1 MFPDSMI
8 AQKFKL
14 GETKT
19 KYYLDHGLKPH
30 FLDLVWKKVDSN
42 SVCKWFVICYDETLN
57 DKLQAKQLD
66 MYTRF
71 WDGEH
76 VVTRYIHSEF
86 LGKAT
91 SVDIIECFDAIDDN
105 GRLNKM
111 LQVSMDGATVN
122 LSAHKKLEEL
132 LYPYT

>member
-1 MFPDSMI
+1 MQSIVTSFNSNSDISDIFKRMFPESMI

-66 MYTRF
+66 MHTRF
-71 WDGEH
+71 WDGKH
-76 VVTRYIHSEF
+76 VVTSYKYSEVFEGSAEDARSPPRYRDVAF
-86 LGKAT
+86 
-91 SVDIIECFDAIDDN
+91 
-105 GRLNKM
+105 
-111 LQVSMDGATVN
+111 
-122 LSAHKKLEEL
+122 
-132 LYPYT
+132 